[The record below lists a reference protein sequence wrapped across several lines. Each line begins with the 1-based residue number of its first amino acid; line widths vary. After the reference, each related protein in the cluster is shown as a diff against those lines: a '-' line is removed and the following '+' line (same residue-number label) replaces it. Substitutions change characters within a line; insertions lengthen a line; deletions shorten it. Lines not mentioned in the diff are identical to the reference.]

1 MRCPFLYIGD
11 IMDYGKEINE
21 LIKELKLDEV
31 YPCDGCL
38 RRYER
43 FCSNDQC
50 VETLTRMKHDNNG
63 NTDI

>member
-1 MRCPFLYIGD
+1 
-11 IMDYGKEINE
+11 MDYGKEINE

-31 YPCDGCL
+31 YPCGGCP

-50 VETLTRMKHDNNG
+50 IKTLTRMKMKMKQ
-63 NTDI
+63 IKEIEK